1 MNCYYLHKA
10 VAIVVACGAASSIY
24 AAEVMETS
32 ESARESHAGAIR
44 ADGSADAPDAQV
56 ESVGDVEKTDD
67 GPQQGA
73 SDKPGALAIE
83 LRLMAERFLAEA
95 RRLESGDESTPEDI
109 NRSTHLRLAAEHLR
123 QAGEQNFAKAL
134 LEAAEGKV
142 QKISDGFTVMNIL
155 YGIEDATGEIRR
167 DIADLHRALL
177 DMQGLLLD
185 KLNSLDGEETE
196 PEPDSPK
203 AVR

>member
-10 VAIVVACGAASSIY
+10 MAIVVACGAASSIY
-24 AAEVMETS
+24 AAEVIETDNA
-32 ESARESHAGAIR
+32 ARESHAGAIR
-44 ADGSADAPDAQV
+44 AEGSADAPDAQV

-109 NRSTHLRLAAEHLR
+109 DRNMHLRIAAEHLR

-134 LEAAEGKV
+134 LEVVFYRYRYQFGVYA
-142 QKISDGFTVMNIL
+142 IL
-155 YGIEDATGEIRR
+155 SA
-167 DIADLHRALL
+167 
-177 DMQGLLLD
+177 
-185 KLNSLDGEETE
+185 
-196 PEPDSPK
+196 
-203 AVR
+203 